1 MPRLLDPLAT
11 IAVILGSH
19 DWTKAR
25 LPKAVSF
32 RHSAAHWLRYLL
44 TEPPYGL
51 GLEPDL
57 VLNLFDDPST
67 ANSQL
72 VRIRDTVVALVC
84 ERRETAHPIRDVL
97 IYYVGHGTCE
107 GGRHL
112 HLLVRDSNYG
122 IEEQSSIGTPALAH
136 VLRVSA
142 PQQRRLVI
150 LDCCFSEA
158 AAEAFGAMA
167 SLGDAVA
174 TTALRDLAP
183 ETPPPERGTLVFCS
197 SPRQRT
203 SIGLPNAERT
213 LFTGAL
219 LSVLREGLVSN
230 RAAML
235 SFSDLR
241 EETYDRM
248 LREYGEAAPRP
259 ALHQPDQQAGDL
271 TRMPAFYNV
280 VAFLSRRSGESQG
293 QEELPTL
300 AERQA
305 KEEREAEAE
314 RRAAAETAEREAEAE
329 RRAAAETAEREAEAK
344 RRAAAET
351 AEREAEAERRAAAET
366 AEREAEA
373 ERRAAAETAGDSSRL
388 RETALPSARSYT
400 AQAGLAL
407 TLRLLVQSIVKV
419 IRISFIL
426 LLTLFISFFMGGLVG
441 ALLVHSHGALLG
453 VFSIISVFAAAMF
466 GLLLR
471 AIARDLR
478 FSEQHRLSSLVVV
491 VGVWTGG
498 FILGFALATSGSGIT
513 FLKSSCFLVC
523 LVVTLKSASSSDFVR
538 LPERLRKT
546 RIWERLIGR
555 KRNKT

>member
-230 RAAML
+230 HAAML

-305 KEEREAEAE
+305 KEEREAEA
-314 RRAAAETAEREAEAE
+314 
-329 RRAAAETAEREAEAK
+329 K

-351 AEREAEAERRAAAET
+351 AA
-366 AEREAEA
+366 REAEA

-400 AQAGLAL
+400 AHAGLAL